1 MLNSDEKRLLDM
13 LSAIEKAISF
23 TTEKTRADL
32 DQDDMLALALVRLLE
47 IVGEAAR
54 FVPDEIRDSHPEIP
68 WREIAG
74 TRDRLIHG
82 YFAVDLDIVWSIIE
96 TDLPSLA
103 AQLRSILRND

>member
-1 MLNSDEKRLLDM
+1 MSNRDKERLLDM
-13 LSAIEKAISF
+13 LAASDKAISF
-23 TTEKTRADL
+23 TTGKTRADL
-32 DQDDMLALALVRLLE
+32 NQDDMLALALVRLLE

-54 FVPDEIRDSHPEIP
+54 FVPDEIRDSHPDIP

-96 TDLPSLA
+96 IDLPPLA
-103 AQLRSILRND
+103 VQLRSVLGTH